1 MHYEDL
7 NKELVDKM
15 SIISNLQDKIKS
27 LENHM
32 KNYKKSLQF
41 LNDKNSNQDSLLIEL
56 NSKNKKVEDL
66 EEEIRNLQ
74 VEIM

>member
-1 MHYEDL
+1 MRCEDL
-7 NKELVDKM
+7 NKELVEKM

-27 LENHM
+27 HENQI
-32 KNYKKSLQF
+32 KNFKKSLQF
-41 LNDKNSNQDSLLIEL
+41 LSDKNATQDTLAIEL
-56 NSKNKKVEDL
+56 NAKSKKVEDL